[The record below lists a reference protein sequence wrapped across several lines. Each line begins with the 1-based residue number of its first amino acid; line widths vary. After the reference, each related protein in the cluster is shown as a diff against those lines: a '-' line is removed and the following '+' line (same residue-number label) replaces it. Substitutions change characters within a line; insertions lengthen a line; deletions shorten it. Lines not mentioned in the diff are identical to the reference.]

1 MLIYILQE
9 VLQGYEEHLG
19 MEDKVPATILNRSD
33 KNKTGQKNN
42 KRARNNNLLNNAIS
56 PLLKSNHDWLGA
68 LTLKN
73 VVIKAI
79 CQQFKEARGV
89 YEVLGDRII
98 NTGKFSYKGWDD
110 GMVLSSHAEK
120 RYARTRSWLS

>member
-9 VLQGYEEHLG
+9 VLQGYEEHLE
-19 MEDKVPATILNRSD
+19 MEDKVHATILNRSD

-56 PLLKSNHDWLGA
+56 PLLKSNHDRLGA

-73 VVIKAI
+73 VVLRRFANNLKK
-79 CQQFKEARGV
+79 QGV
-89 YEVLGDRII
+89 YMKFWEIDMDGIQCDKKDRYM
-98 NTGKFSYKGWDD
+98 GGWL
-110 GMVLSSHAEK
+110 VTSQCF
-120 RYARTRSWLS
+120 